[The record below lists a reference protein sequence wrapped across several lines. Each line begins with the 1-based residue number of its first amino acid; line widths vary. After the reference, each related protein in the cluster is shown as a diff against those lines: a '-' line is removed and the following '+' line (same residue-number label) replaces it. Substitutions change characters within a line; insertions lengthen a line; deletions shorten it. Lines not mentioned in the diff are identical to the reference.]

1 MLSFGMPTLIETK
14 TLEEC
19 AVLCRELGLEFIE
32 LNMNLPQYQ
41 LHNID
46 AESLN
51 KIAEK
56 YGVSYTVHL
65 DENLNISDFNPYVA
79 DAYLRTVLE
88 TIELA
93 KNIHAEKL
101 NMHLSNGV
109 YFTLPD
115 KKVFLF
121 DEYREQY
128 IKSITDFRDKCENA
142 IGDSGIK
149 ICVEN
154 TSGYADFQ
162 FKAID
167 ILLQSSVFGLTF
179 DIGHDH
185 CIGNADEPM
194 ILERANRLY
203 HMHMHDAQVKGNHL
217 ALGTG
222 AIDLQKYLELANS
235 HDCSVVLETKTVKA
249 LHESVGWLRENT
261 IIGD

>member
-1 MLSFGMPTLIETK
+1 MLSFGMPTLIETR
-14 TLEEC
+14 TIEEC
-19 AVLCRELGLEFIE
+19 AVLCRELGLKFIE

-41 LHNID
+41 LYNINAD
-46 AESLN
+46 FLN

-56 YGVSYTVHL
+56 YGISYTIHI

-79 DAYLRTVLE
+79 DAYLQTVLE

-93 KNIHAEKL
+93 KNIHAQKL
-101 NMHLSNGV
+101 NMHLSKGV

-128 IKSITDFRDKCENA
+128 IKSITDFRDKCERS
-142 IGDSGIK
+142 IGESGIK

-162 FKAID
+162 LEAID
-167 ILLQSSVFGLTF
+167 VLLQSPVFGLTF

-185 CIGNADEPM
+185 CIGNADEP
-194 ILERANRLY
+194 IIFERSNRLY
-203 HMHMHDAQVKGNHL
+203 HIHLHDAKEKRNHL

-222 AIDLQKYLELANS
+222 DIDLQKYLELAKS
-235 HDCSVVLETKTVKA
+235 RDYSVVLETKTIKA
-249 LHESVGWLRENT
+249 LRESVIWLERNT
-261 IIGD
+261 NKI

>member
-1 MLSFGMPTLIETK
+1 MLSFGMTTLIETK
-14 TLEEC
+14 DIEEC
-19 AVLCRELGLEFIE
+19 AALCRELGLRFIE

-41 LHNID
+41 IYNID
-46 AESLN
+46 TENLN

-56 YGVSYTVHL
+56 YGISYTMHL

-88 TIELA
+88 TVGLA

-101 NMHLSNGV
+101 NMHLSKGV
-109 YFTLPD
+109 YFSLPD

-162 FKAID
+162 LEAIE
-167 ILLQSSVFGLTF
+167 ILLQSSVFGLTL

-194 ILERANRLY
+194 LLEHSNRLY
-203 HMHMHDAQVKGNHL
+203 HMHMHDARAKRNHL

-222 AIDLQKYLELANS
+222 DIDLQKYLELAKS
-235 HDCSVVLETKTVKA
+235 HGCSVVLETKTVEA
-249 LHESVGWLRENT
+249 LRNSVDWLRKNT
-261 IIGD
+261 NEL